1 MVQGSCLCGQIE
13 YEVDLIPEKTFNCH
27 CSFCRKAH
35 GSAFVT
41 LTLAEGNTLSIKK
54 GKELFKEYKNDLGG
68 FRAFCSNCGTRLMN
82 YGPDKLS
89 YLSIA
94 LATVDTPVDFR
105 PVAHANVESK
115 ATWHEPYEG
124 ISSFQG
130 MPEAALKEYLDRNC
144 QIFIKDDSQ

>member
-13 YEVDLIPEKTFNCH
+13 YEVELIPEKTFNCH

-41 LTLAEGNTLSIKK
+41 VTLAKGDTLSIKK
-54 GKELFKEYKNDLGG
+54 GKEFFKEYENDLGG

-82 YGPDKLS
+82 YSPDKLS

-94 LATVDTPVDFR
+94 SSTVDTPVDFR
-105 PVAHANVESK
+105 PAAHVNVESK

-124 ISSFQG
+124 IPSFQG
-130 MPEAALKEYLDRNC
+130 IPEGVL
-144 QIFIKDDSQ
+144 